1 MKPQPIPTRSHQVR
15 PLAKA
20 LIALP
25 FDLTLIVLLTVALLT
40 SGCTTGPTQ
49 LISDKPKCCQKELSI
64 LPPLPTTSLYQV
76 DSTWTNDRHSNLKLE
91 SLRGHPQVVTLF
103 FASCEYACP
112 ILVHDMKRI
121 EAALPPNL
129 RTNVG
134 FLLVSF
140 DSERDTPQV
149 LTNYRTNHALAGN
162 WTLLRGEAD
171 DVLELAAILGVK
183 FKKDSRGQFA
193 HSNVITVL
201 DKNGN
206 IVQQQTGLNSRID
219 DVVTTL
225 TRLH

>member
-1 MKPQPIPTRSHQVR
+1 MT
-15 PLAKA
+15 
-20 LIALP
+20 LP
-25 FDLTLIVLLTVALLT
+25 FNLSLMVLLTVALLT
-40 SGCTTGPTQ
+40 SGCATEPTQ
-49 LISDKPKCCQKELSI
+49 LTSDKPKCCQKELSV
-64 LPPLPTTSLYQV
+64 LPSLPTTSLYQV
-76 DSTWTNDRHSNLKLE
+76 DSTWTNDRHANLKLE
-91 SLRGHPQVVTLF
+91 SLRGRPHVVTLF

-121 EAALPPNL
+121 EAALPPNA

-134 FLLVSF
+134 FILVSF
-140 DSERDTPQV
+140 DSERDSPQV
-149 LTNYRTNHALAGN
+149 LANYRTNHALAGN
-162 WTLLRGEAD
+162 WSLLRGEPD

-201 DKNGN
+201 DKNGD

-219 DVVTTL
+219 DVITTL